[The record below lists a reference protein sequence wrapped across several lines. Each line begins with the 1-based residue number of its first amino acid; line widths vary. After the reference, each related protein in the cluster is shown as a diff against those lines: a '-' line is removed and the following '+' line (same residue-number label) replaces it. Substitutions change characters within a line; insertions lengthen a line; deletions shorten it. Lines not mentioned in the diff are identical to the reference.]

1 MKPTFTGEIQL
12 AGWSESH
19 NGGCKVTF
27 WLQSPDELEAFR
39 ALTVRK
45 GNTAGHR
52 FMAALVEIGDDEQPV
67 QKIDTSPERVQKM
80 AKNELGPLAYWLV
93 LRCGEPEFQ
102 NWIWSNYSYL
112 PGKSSEK
119 HCADTVKILCE
130 VKSRKDIDG
139 NPEATRLMNLHIR
152 GPYMKHLAARCLA

>member
-1 MKPTFTGEIQL
+1 MTPTFSGEIQL

-27 WLQSPDELEAFR
+27 WLQSPEELEAFR

-67 QKIDTSPERVQKM
+67 QPEKLDSMRAANGRPLSKEAALLCQNAAFQHWLRYFIAGDVFDSNAAAQCIRDLCGVQSRAEFDTDAAAGQRFIDKVRIPFMRDTRENWSGKQER
-80 AKNELGPLAYWLV
+80 
-93 LRCGEPEFQ
+93 
-102 NWIWSNYSYL
+102 
-112 PGKSSEK
+112 
-119 HCADTVKILCE
+119 
-130 VKSRKDIDG
+130 
-139 NPEATRLMNLHIR
+139 AT
-152 GPYMKHLAARCLA
+152 A